1 MSENPNE
8 QLISTP
14 TPTNSSHASE
24 ADNGDPEKQ
33 PGKDASQPELEANS
47 SDQRDPRREQDL
59 DPAVLPKE
67 EGGRRATGPRTPE
80 GKGRS
85 SQNSRKHGLF
95 ARELYFNNEEE
106 REQFNEL
113 LEELRQ
119 DLKPRGAMQEWVV
132 SQIARCVWGLQW
144 LQKRIAVEFNKRESA
159 NWATTLRE
167 FMGKSN
173 ALALPLPSDPESHSG
188 EHWVPWHAKEVS
200 LKLVGGDHNVENT
213 HEVSGND
220 LTYYKDTKDKR
231 AKTDTVQRFELEMRL
246 GDSLETFRRYEAGL
260 KRELLQYLECLE
272 RLQRRKPAHND

>member
-1 MSENPNE
+1 MSENSSEPLTSN
-8 QLISTP
+8 Q
-14 TPTNSSHASE
+14 NSAAELGNRDSA
-24 ADNGDPEKQ
+24 EKPDTRDCQ
-33 PGKDASQPELEANS
+33 HDAQANS
-47 SDQRDPRREQDL
+47 SAYRDDSGSSETNQSP
-59 DPAVLPKE
+59 
-67 EGGRRATGPRTPE
+67 PRTRE
-80 GKGRS
+80 GRARS

-173 ALALPLPSDPESHSG
+173 ALALPLPSDPGSHSG

-231 AKTDTVQRFELEMRL
+231 AKTDTVQRFELELKL